1 LLGGYSDAVGRVT
14 YPVSEL
20 LLGNGNDTLLLV
32 ERVPELGDNEEV
44 LTLDEAVLD
53 GTGDTL
59 TSLLLVAVVC
69 EEKSVTDT
77 SFHHFLSYR
86 VDSSWKILLT
96 ASAIEQTVS
105 GLDSIVNCVCACR
118 ILHLK
123 RVTVSMV

>member
-1 LLGGYSDAVGRVT
+1 MLGGYSDAVGRVT

-59 TSLLLVAVVC
+59 TSLLLVAVVW
-69 EEKSVTDT
+69 EGQISVMNLD
-77 SFHHFLSYR
+77 FARLLS
-86 VDSSWKILLT
+86 
-96 ASAIEQTVS
+96 
-105 GLDSIVNCVCACR
+105 CAVLCGSKED
-118 ILHLK
+118 LSLPQAPSK
-123 RVTVSMV
+123 RRYPVLMAL